1 MTGLP
6 SLRMLPVHAW
16 PEIDRQLWKAAK
28 DDAYVATLNPAALS
42 AIAEGY
48 GRWLAVLTE
57 LDRLDGAQRPAD
69 RVTLSTV

>member
-1 MTGLP
+1 MTGLA

>member
-28 DDAYVATLNPAALS
+28 DDTYVATLNPAALS
-42 AIAEGY
+42 AIAQGY
-48 GRWLAVLTE
+48 GRWLAVLCAATIRMVFSG
-57 LDRLDGAQRPAD
+57 DQDGDYRG
-69 RVTLSTV
+69 